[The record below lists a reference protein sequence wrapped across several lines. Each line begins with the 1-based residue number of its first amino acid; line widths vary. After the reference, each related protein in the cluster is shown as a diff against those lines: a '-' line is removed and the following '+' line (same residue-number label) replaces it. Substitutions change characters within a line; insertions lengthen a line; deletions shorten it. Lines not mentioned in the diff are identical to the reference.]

1 MSDKTE
7 NNAVADSG
15 NTQEIPVVSASE
27 KQGDSV
33 PSAKNVKLKAIKKIP
48 KWAKVAVIIVVILAL
63 VFTVIGIKRLGKSNE
78 AEIKGSDYTVAK
90 GDVAVTIS
98 GSGSVAAIDQYD
110 VKPLVRGEIISCT
123 IEEGSQVNKGDV
135 LYTIDS
141 ADALNSIERAQ
152 NSLEK
157 AQMTYDDALENIEK
171 LNVTSPINGIITAV
185 YINEGEKISNG
196 GKIMDITD
204 NSTMTLELPF
214 ISTDADLIRVGDSAT
229 VTIEGSYYTMNG
241 TVARISSGTSVSNE
255 GVEVKT
261 VEISVVNP
269 GSLTSA
275 SSATAIVGTI
285 ACHSAGYFSSNEVKT
300 IYAETSGEVIYQP
313 YEVGDAAKKGDVL
326 LSISDKD
333 ASKTLKNAKI
343 SLSDARLSLENA
355 QKTLDD
361 YTITAPISGQVV
373 QKESKAGDKLDNSN
387 SSVTMCTIADLSKI
401 VFEISVDEL
410 DISKLKVGMEATIT
424 ADAIENRKFS
434 GVVDHVSS
442 LGTTSNGV
450 TSYPVR
456 VHILDPEGLVIG
468 MNVDAEIIVEEVTD
482 VITVP
487 VNAVKRG
494 NIVYRK
500 KTVDG
505 EKTVSEKL
513 KNSIPEKA
521 AMSQDGAIGK
531 QGSNTPLQG
540 GQNTASGQSIGNMT
554 GGTNGKNPFTAN
566 IPDGYE
572 PVRVEVGLNNDSF
585 IEVKSGL
592 SVGDIIWVETV
603 ETTSTNMMFP
613 MGGMPGGGMPGGG
626 MGGPPG
632 GMSGGMSGG
641 GMR

>member
-48 KWAKVAVIIVVILAL
+48 KWAKVSIIIVVILAL
-63 VFTVIGIKRLGKSNE
+63 VFAVIGIKRLGKSNE

-185 YINEGEKISNG
+185 YINEDEKISNG

-214 ISTDADLIRVGDSAT
+214 ISTDADFIRVGDSAT

-275 SSATAIVGTI
+275 SSATAIVGSV

-313 YEVGDAAKKGDVL
+313 YKVGDAVKKGDVL

-333 ASKTLKNAKI
+333 ASRTLKNAKI
-343 SLSDARLSLENA
+343 GLSDARLSLENA

-468 MNVDAEIIVEEVTD
+468 MNVDAEIIVEEAKD

-500 KTVDG
+500 KTVDSDKKA
-505 EKTVSEKL
+505 ETAEDKKTANGTKPNGSATGK
-513 KNSIPEKA
+513 PT
-521 AMSQDGAIGK
+521 DGKSADDASTQGIQGSTPGK
-531 QGSNTPLQG
+531 QG
-540 GQNTASGQSIGNMT
+540 
-554 GGTNGKNPFTAN
+554 GKNPFTAN

-613 MGGMPGGGMPGGG
+613 MGGMPGGGM
-626 MGGPPG
+626 GGPPS
-632 GMSGGMSGG
+632 GMGGGMSGG